1 MEDVL
6 TLRKLIILKRRS
18 LQSPDNISLHLQQLK
33 QTYLKNSNPILLD
46 TINYWENKLEEK
58 LTQLNLIK

>member
-1 MEDVL
+1 MKDVL

>member
-1 MEDVL
+1 MKDVL

-33 QTYLKNSNPILLD
+33 QTYLKNSNSIVLD

>member
-1 MEDVL
+1 MKDVL

-33 QTYLKNSNPILLD
+33 QTYLKNSNPIVLD